1 MMYAIR
7 VTAFIPYPIVREY
20 TKVCSGFHVAIA
32 RAIKD
37 YRADERIKGH
47 KIQRMTVQAV
57 TANTKFI

>member
-1 MMYAIR
+1 MMYAVR
-7 VTAFIPYPIVREY
+7 VTGFLPYPIIREY
-20 TKVCSGFHVAIA
+20 TKQASGFHIAIA

-37 YRADERIKGH
+37 YRKDERIKGH